1 MSLLRYF
8 YLQKLVRLHS
18 HVTIRTL
25 TWMHS
30 RPKTFKCPSS
40 KPNTK
45 SSPNTS
51 RSDIQKMKS
60 AYLQV
65 LKYYR
70 CLEQHRQG
78 ASPCHPKSL
87 ESKVIPAQD
96 GLAGTARLIC
106 ICSHFICSFHH
117 ACVYKLIATKNYF
130 SVAMEFSSQLL
141 SIFTFLRWQK
151 YISYTHHN
159 LEIGS
164 QGSGPRPEAINS
176 RNGKVSSWSC
186 TSPLTLPE
194 TICSTVKKASSE
206 FLPCAQR
213 LHQPVPRNSNGTDI
227 IWLSLLIDFF
237 GSTDQQIPVA
247 VGSYWS
253 RAIISSNKYHCVCLR
268 GLWFTWGQ
276 KYTHP

>member
-1 MSLLRYF
+1 
-8 YLQKLVRLHS
+8 
-18 HVTIRTL
+18 
-25 TWMHS
+25 
-30 RPKTFKCPSS
+30 
-40 KPNTK
+40 
-45 SSPNTS
+45 
-51 RSDIQKMKS
+51 
-60 AYLQV
+60 
-65 LKYYR
+65 
-70 CLEQHRQG
+70 
-78 ASPCHPKSL
+78 
-87 ESKVIPAQD
+87 
-96 GLAGTARLIC
+96 
-106 ICSHFICSFHH
+106 
-117 ACVYKLIATKNYF
+117 
-130 SVAMEFSSQLL
+130 MEFSSQLV

-176 RNGKVSSWSC
+176 RNRKVSSWYF
-186 TSPLTLPE
+186 TSPLTLPV

-213 LHQPVPRNSNGTDI
+213 LHQPVPKNGNGTNV

-237 GSTDQQIPVA
+237 GSTDQQILVA

-268 GLWFTWGQ
+268 GLWFTWEQ